1 MNRIL
6 TCEKSVQVDDNGDGV
21 LQFEEFC
28 RLIAQ
33 VCKRFVLG
41 MSVGL
46 CVGTGVYVRLF
57 VCLYAC
63 IRHDTIC
70 LHRWTPR

>member
-1 MNRIL
+1 M
-6 TCEKSVQVDDNGDGV
+6 QVDDNGDGV

-33 VCKRFVLG
+33 VCRRFVRG

-46 CVGTGVYVRLF
+46 CMSACLYVRSVRA
-57 VCLYAC
+57 VCMHVFAL
-63 IRHDTIC
+63 
-70 LHRWTPR
+70 TPSASKGRPQAGL